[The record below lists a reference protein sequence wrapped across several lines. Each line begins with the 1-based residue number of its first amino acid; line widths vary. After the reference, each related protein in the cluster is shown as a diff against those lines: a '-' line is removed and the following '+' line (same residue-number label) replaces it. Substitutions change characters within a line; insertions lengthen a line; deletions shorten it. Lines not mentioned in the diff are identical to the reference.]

1 MLPPM
6 YSDCGSLM
14 RNRTHSL
21 LHIGIITLFVM
32 AGGLPTGIAAP
43 PPAPKSVADFFLLVP
58 TQYMPYYDVRFRK
71 ELLDGKHRGAIVDIP
86 NGFISWDASDNT
98 EYFEF
103 ALFRKSDGGY
113 LVAYSVP
120 YDDQF
125 PDASHFLLLS
135 YDHGRWRDDTKTLLP
150 VAYKK
155 THTYNLPRH
164 GTHIEVVAP
173 DGEKLYT
180 LVWVND
186 RFVMRRSP
194 RK

>member
-1 MLPPM
+1 MAATSSPIACPTTI
-6 YSDCGSLM
+6 SFLM
-14 RNRTHSL
+14 R
-21 LHIGIITLFVM
+21 
-32 AGGLPTGIAAP
+32 
-43 PPAPKSVADFFLLVP
+43 
-58 TQYMPYYDVRFRK
+58 
-71 ELLDGKHRGAIVDIP
+71 
-86 NGFISWDASDNT
+86 
-98 EYFEF
+98 
-103 ALFRKSDGGY
+103 
-113 LVAYSVP
+113 
-120 YDDQF
+120 
-125 PDASHFLLLS
+125 HFLLLS

-186 RFVMRRSP
+186 RFVIRRSP